1 MAKEPYD
8 VGSYNPDVTIDLDR
22 IIFKHKQF
30 GKGSRNLN
38 KFLLIEIN
46 NGIDELARRG
56 EEFAK
61 SRMLAYGIT
70 GELYQNLKATR
81 TKEGFQIGTYAGNN
95 WGFDYSMYV
104 EFGTGLVGSQSPHPK
119 AGMEGWVYN
128 TEHIDS
134 KGRISSGWVYP
145 SRPDDPNTNKWVGSD
160 GQLYAFTKG
169 QASKPFMYDTWRY
182 LRGTWYRTLDGY
194 ANRAL
199 KEWGDSF
206 I

>member
-1 MAKEPYD
+1 MARYD

-22 IIFKHKQF
+22 LILKHKKF

-38 KFLLIEIN
+38 KLILLAIDE
-46 NGIDELARRG
+46 GLDELARRG

-61 SRMLAYGIT
+61 SRMLTYGIT
-70 GELYQNLKATR
+70 GELYSNLKAER
-81 TKEGFQIGTYAGNN
+81 IKDGFTISTYAGNN

-104 EFGTGLVGSQSPHPK
+104 EFGTGLVGSGSPHPK
-119 AGMEGWVYN
+119 ASMEGWVYN

-134 KGRISSGWVYP
+134 LGRISSGWVYP
-145 SRPDDPNTNKWVGSD
+145 SRPDDPNPNKWVGKD

-169 QASKPFMYDTWRY
+169 QESRPFMYETWRY
-182 LRGTWYRTLDGY
+182 LSGTWHTTLEGY
-194 ANRAL
+194 INRAL